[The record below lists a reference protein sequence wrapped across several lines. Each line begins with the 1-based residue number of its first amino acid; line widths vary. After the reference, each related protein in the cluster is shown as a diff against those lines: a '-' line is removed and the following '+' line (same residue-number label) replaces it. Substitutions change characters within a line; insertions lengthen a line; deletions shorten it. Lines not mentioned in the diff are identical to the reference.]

1 MASKRNRRNLA
12 HSGELQKT
20 LRNGAPMTDR
30 TSFDTATRIAAGD
43 DKTNYDDVAIAL
55 HWATALLVL
64 TQFALAETWD
74 FFPHDTSETMQ
85 STHVSFGIL
94 LTAVVVARVIWRL
107 IPGHQMPAIVGGWVE
122 LASKGVH
129 YLLYVLL
136 VVQAGLG
143 WTIGWA
149 MGRPIHFF
157 GVPIANPIGALSRS
171 TRHDIREIHSWVGW
185 TIVIIALGHALAALY
200 HHYRLH
206 DRVLG
211 RMFPPARRT
220 EPA

>member
-1 MASKRNRRNLA
+1 MGLKRNRRNIA
-12 HSGELQKT
+12 RSGELQET
-20 LRNGAPMTDR
+20 LRNGTPMTDR

-43 DKTNYDDVAIAL
+43 DKTNYDNVAIAL

-107 IPGHQMPAIVGGWVE
+107 IPGHQMPTIVGGWVE

-157 GVPIANPIGALSRS
+157 GAPIANPVGALSRS

-185 TIVIIALGHALAALY
+185 TIVIIALGHAVAALY